1 MDYLLVDL
9 RASTKYD
16 VDLIGEML
24 NFAQRAAGA
33 TTRPDRPGVLIEGA
47 EQAIRDAVG
56 FEFNL
61 DEMQTVNASDLMRVF
76 HAGANACASNACQLL
91 RECIEASAINP
102 PGIDLSGPDLVTMA
116 ENLKLQLLAQAKRQQ
131 QDVTVNVEKPDV
143 MATFDGL
150 YLTPLKSMAKGEE
163 MMSVTQHRRVVE
175 TLARAL
181 VQARRSPPPFDL
193 NMFAQRAAELMEM
206 HDFHGFEPVVMA
218 VVREVLGL
226 QGAAGGEQTTS
237 DAQIE
242 HLRWLLQCTLQY
254 DLGGTLRGMITTEL
268 ANKGPAQ
275 THKEIN

>member
-1 MDYLLVDL
+1 MAFPNDPELQDEPLAGEFAARRELNALQD
-9 RASTKYD
+9 D
-16 VDLIGEML
+16 VE
-24 NFAQRAAGA
+24 
-33 TTRPDRPGVLIEGA
+33 
-47 EQAIRDAVG
+47 
-56 FEFNL
+56 
-61 DEMQTVNASDLMRVF
+61 
-76 HAGANACASNACQLL
+76 
-91 RECIEASAINP
+91 
-102 PGIDLSGPDLVTMA
+102 
-116 ENLKLQLLAQAKRQQ
+116 
-131 QDVTVNVEKPDV
+131 NVEKPDV